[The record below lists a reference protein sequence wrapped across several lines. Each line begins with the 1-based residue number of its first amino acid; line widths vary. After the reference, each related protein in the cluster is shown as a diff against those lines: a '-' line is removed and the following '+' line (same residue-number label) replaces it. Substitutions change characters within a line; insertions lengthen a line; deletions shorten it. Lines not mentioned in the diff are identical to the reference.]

1 VGIYL
6 YSNDEIKKIRDAC
19 LITAFI
25 LDEIAYIIEDGVGL
39 YDIDQKVRELCKK
52 EKVSPA
58 FLGYRGFPAAVC
70 TAVND
75 EVIHGIPDK
84 RRKLKGGD
92 IVGIDI
98 GVLCNGYFGD
108 SARTFPV
115 GDVSDTAIK
124 LLDVT
129 RESLYRGIESAREGN
144 RVSDISHTIESYVNE
159 FGFSP
164 VHAFVGH
171 GIGRSLHEEPAIPN
185 FGDPGKGQRLRDGM
199 VFAIEPMI
207 NAGTHNVRILDDGW
221 TAVTAD
227 GSLSAHFEHTVAII
241 DGCAEVLTKGTDFK

>member
-39 YDIDQKVRELCKK
+39 FDIDQKARELCKR
-52 EKVSPA
+52 EKVVPA
-58 FLGYRGFPAAVC
+58 FLGYKGFPAAVC

-75 EVIHGIPDK
+75 EIIHGIPDK
-84 RRKLKGGD
+84 RRKLQNGD

-98 GVLCNGYFGD
+98 GVLCNGFFGD

-115 GDVSDTAIK
+115 GAVSEIAK
-124 LLDVT
+124 QLLDVT
-129 RESLYRGIESAREGN
+129 RESLYRGIAQANEGN
-144 RVSDISHTIESYVNE
+144 RVSDISHAVESHVKEY
-159 FGFSP
+159 GFSP
-164 VHAFVGH
+164 VEEFVGH
-171 GIGRSLHEEPAIPN
+171 GVGRSLHEEPAIPN
-185 FGDPGKGQRLRDGM
+185 FGDPGRGQRLRSGM

-207 NAGTHNVRILDDGW
+207 NAGTHNVRILEDGW

-227 GSLSAHFEHTVAII
+227 GCLSAHFEHTVAIV
-241 DGCAEVLTKGTDFK
+241 DGRAEVLTKGTDFK